1 MVEKRQFALGD
12 TVLRI
17 SNKNGKNTFVLLEF
31 KNCINNKLTLSI
43 TSLVSIQIDNTSL
56 SPFKTIHTISSTNI
70 ICRIRYLTCL

>member
-1 MVEKRQFALGD
+1 MISDIIYVYCNI
-12 TVLRI
+12 LRI

-31 KNCINNKLTLSI
+31 KNCINNKLTLST

-56 SPFKTIHTISSTNI
+56 SRFKTIHTISSTKI